1 MSRNVLLILAD
12 AAEAKTVRCSLVD
25 SRDGSFEVE
34 WLSRCGDAI
43 ERLRNQRGEE
53 IAAVV
58 VDLSLPDSQGIETL
72 EQLQHASPHVPILV
86 LSHLRDEDV
95 ARLAVQ
101 RGAQDYLLQERLDG
115 HSLAR
120 ALSSMLERSAY
131 AEALFLESQRAQVT
145 LNSIGDAV
153 ISTDVAGNVTYLNAV
168 AESMTG
174 WSRLEASGPP
184 VQEGVHLIDGGR
196 REPALDPL
204 AMAVLDNTS
213 VRLCANCVLVR

>member
-1 MSRNVLLILAD
+1 MSRNVLLILSD
-12 AAEAKTVRCSLVD
+12 AAEAKVVRRSLVN
-25 SRDGSFEVE
+25 SRDGLFKVE
-34 WLSRCGDAI
+34 WVSRCCDAI

-53 IAAVV
+53 IAAVM
-58 VDLSLPDSQGIETL
+58 VDLFLSDSQGIATFD
-72 EQLQHASPHVPILV
+72 QLSRASPHVPILV
-86 LSHLRDEDV
+86 LSRLRDEDV

-174 WSRLEASGPP
+174 WSRLEASRRALP
-184 VQEGVHLIDGGR
+184 EGLQLR
-196 REPALDPL
+196 REETRLNSSHSQILD
-204 AMAVLDNTS
+204 
-213 VRLCANCVLVR
+213 CVFCFERKM

>member
-12 AAEAKTVRCSLVD
+12 AAEAKTVRRSLVD
-25 SRDGSFEVE
+25 SRDGPVKVE
-34 WLSRCGDAI
+34 CVNRCGDAI
-43 ERLRNQRGEE
+43 KRLGSQGGEE

-120 ALSSMLERSAY
+120 ALSSMLERSANDRRV
-131 AEALFLESQRAQVT
+131 EIGRAHV
-145 LNSIGDAV
+145 
-153 ISTDVAGNVTYLNAV
+153 
-168 AESMTG
+168 
-174 WSRLEASGPP
+174 
-184 VQEGVHLIDGGR
+184 
-196 REPALDPL
+196 
-204 AMAVLDNTS
+204 
-213 VRLCANCVLVR
+213 